1 MRDFSRKYSRK
12 FKSNLKSSS
21 WTPWR
26 HATTL
31 LRSFFKKVNKLCF
44 LRSQSHGNS
53 TYETPSSNFSINISS
68 THWSN
73 SVENLKV
80 IAIKRKN
87 DFIIRYG
94 NNRLP
99 PSPPADSISSKKNP
113 RKVFSVW
120 RFDWQKVIPSN
131 YFPTKIQPVVRL
143 GAFSA
148 IEKTNCWIIAAMNA
162 HKIAGMKLDGN

>member
-1 MRDFSRKYSRK
+1 MRDFSRKYSGK

-44 LRSQSHGNS
+44 LSTQSHGNS

-99 PSPPADSISSKKNP
+99 PPPPADSISSKKNP
-113 RKVFSVW
+113 RKVFQFEDSIGKKLS
-120 RFDWQKVIPSN
+120 RLINSRQKYSLLLGWAHS
-131 YFPTKIQPVVRL
+131 VRL
-143 GAFSA
+143 KKQ
-148 IEKTNCWIIAAMNA
+148 IVE
-162 HKIAGMKLDGN
+162 